1 MAAQTAGELKL
12 SLYQLQKLIYHVNRD
27 ETRRERYRQN
37 PAEFIKGYE
46 LTEREATAAL
56 NVDVRALYLLGVH
69 SLLLRP
75 FTLLHKVSNE
85 DYAKALA
92 GLE

>member
-1 MAAQTAGELKL
+1 M

-27 ETRRERYRQN
+27 PSQRERFFQN
-37 PAEFIKGYE
+37 PPVFVKAYE
-46 LTEREATAAL
+46 LTAEEQTAIL
-56 NVDVRALYLLGVH
+56 NVDVRKLYTLGVH

-75 FTLLHKVSNE
+75 FTLLHKISNQ

>member
-1 MAAQTAGELKL
+1 M
-12 SLYQLQKLIYHVNRD
+12 SLYQLQKLIYHINRD
-27 ETRRERYRQN
+27 SAHRERYRQN
-37 PAEFIKGYE
+37 PAEFIKGYD
-46 LTEREATAAL
+46 LTEREAAAAL
-56 NVDVRALYLLGVH
+56 NVDVRTLYTLGVH

>member
-1 MAAQTAGELKL
+1 M

-27 ETRRERYRQN
+27 PAARQRYRSD
-37 PAEFIKGYE
+37 PATFVSDYD
-46 LTEREATAAL
+46 LTEEEQTAVL
-56 NVDVRALYLLGVH
+56 NLDVRKLYGLGVH

-75 FTLLHKVSNE
+75 FTLLHRVSNE

>member
-1 MAAQTAGELKL
+1 M
-12 SLYQLQKLIYHVNRD
+12 SLYQLQKLMFEVNRNP
-27 ETRRERYRQN
+27 ERREEYRKDAAAFAERYD
-37 PAEFIKGYE
+37 
-46 LTEREATAAL
+46 LTPEEKEAVSRL
-56 NVDVRALYLLGVH
+56 DIRVLYQRGVH

-75 FTLLHKVSNE
+75 FTLLHGISNE

>member
-1 MAAQTAGELKL
+1 M
-12 SLYQLQKLIYHVNRD
+12 SLYQLQKLIFEVNRNP
-27 ETRRERYRQN
+27 ERREEYRKDVAAFAARYD
-37 PAEFIKGYE
+37 
-46 LTEREATAAL
+46 LTTEEKDAITKF
-56 NVDVRALYLLGVH
+56 DIRALYQRGVH

-75 FTLLHKVSNE
+75 FTLLHRVSNE

>member
-1 MAAQTAGELKL
+1 M
-12 SLYQLQKLIYHVNRD
+12 SLPKR
-27 ETRRERYRQN
+27 
-37 PAEFIKGYE
+37 KKS
-46 LTEREATAAL
+46 AAL
-56 NVDVRALYLLGVH
+56 NVDVRKLYTLRVH

-85 DYAKALA
+85 DYAKSLA

>member
-1 MAAQTAGELKL
+1 M

-27 ETRRERYRQN
+27 TAQRERYRQD
-37 PAEFIKGYE
+37 PAAFVKGYE
-46 LTEREATAAL
+46 LSEQESSAVL
-56 NVDVRALYLLGVH
+56 NVDVRSLYTMGVH

-75 FTLLHKVSNE
+75 FTLINKVSNE
-85 DYAKALA
+85 DYAKALK